1 LTRVGYPE
9 RERAADALRR
19 HYVAGRLSEEELEHR
34 TELALAARD
43 RRDLRA
49 ALVELPPPW
58 MQVEETVVPS
68 LQAAAERVRRA
79 AVAVSAFVVWLMLS
93 ATLLVLLVAVA
104 ADHGSSLD
112 LVGFPLAWLVVTA
125 VLYRKATARRGS
137 RRR

>member
-1 LTRVGYPE
+1 MTRVGHPE
-9 RERAADALRR
+9 RDRATDALRR
-19 HYVAGRLSEEELEHR
+19 HYVAGRLNEEELARR

-58 MQVEETVVPS
+58 LQVEETIVPS
-68 LQAAAERVRRA
+68 LQAAAERVRHV

-112 LVGFPLAWLVVTA
+112 LAGFPLAWLVVTA
-125 VLYRKATARRGS
+125 VLYRKATAGRGS

>member
-1 LTRVGYPE
+1 MTRVGHPE
-9 RERAADALRR
+9 RDRAAEALRR
-19 HYVAGRLSEEELEHR
+19 HYVAGRLSEE
-34 TELALAARD
+34 ELALAARD

-58 MQVEETVVPS
+58 LQVEETIVPS
-68 LQAAAERVRRA
+68 LQAAAERVRHV

-125 VLYRKATARRGS
+125 VLYRKATAGRGS